1 MRAAHLG
8 LCVFCTSVLAC
19 SKPSSDA
26 AGAGASASASTSAAP
41 VVDAGPVAI
50 LWKGSY
56 EASAASLYV
65 PDGGEWAGT
74 KWRGDDAGDGL
85 GAGTV
90 TLSVLGSH
98 VDGTVDGVLGPAVVD
113 GSFFGD
119 RLSAS
124 IRRKDPRDRGFVG
137 VLDGV
142 VKDGKF
148 EGDIHVSSLVNANLL
163 RQAKLEL
170 TKAP

>member
-1 MRAAHLG
+1 MSMPRAALG
-8 LCVFCTSVLAC
+8 VFCMYFVAC
-19 SKPSSDA
+19 SKPSADS
-26 AGAGASASASTSAAP
+26 AGTAPSASASAPAAP

-50 LWKGSY
+50 TWKGSY
-56 EASAASLYV
+56 DATAASLYV

-90 TLSVLGSH
+90 TLTVLGSH
-98 VDGTVDGVLGPAVVD
+98 VDGTIDGVLGPAVID

-124 IRRKDPRDRGFVG
+124 IRRKDPNDRGFVG
-137 VLDGV
+137 VLDGT
-142 VKDGKF
+142 VKDDKF
-148 EGDIHVSSLVNANLL
+148 DGEIHVSSLVNANLL

-170 TKAP
+170 VKAH